1 MSYRKDGDP
10 QENSLAGI
18 FADELFD
25 AALRLLLQERSF
37 HITFE
42 HGDIIHIK
50 FPATRRLAEFTG
62 IPHYL
67 ILRFCAGMEQD
78 KLLVK
83 AERAGTIT
91 TSTGSRKLIGLLKDR
106 YLRETEEILGAEIF
120 TELVGKSGC
129 A

>member
-1 MSYRKDGDP
+1 MSYREDGDP

-18 FADELFD
+18 FADELCD
-25 AALRLLLQERSF
+25 AALRLLLQEQSF

-42 HGDIIHIK
+42 DGDTIHIK

-67 ILRFCAGMEQD
+67 ILRSCAGMEQD

-120 TELVGKSGC
+120 TELVRKSGC